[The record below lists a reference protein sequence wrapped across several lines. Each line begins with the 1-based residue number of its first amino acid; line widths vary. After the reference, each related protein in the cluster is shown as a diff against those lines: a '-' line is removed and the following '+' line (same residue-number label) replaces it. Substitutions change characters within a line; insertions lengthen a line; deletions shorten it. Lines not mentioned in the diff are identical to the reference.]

1 MSVKETLTE
10 NEIAELSNILND
22 SAFLS
27 MTAKTY
33 WSSNVTFTPIV
44 RAQAYANLEPLAR
57 RYGGSVYEFPIR
69 NEGQTPKSSWT
80 WNQTMMKKYLPLLLP
95 HLTEGKA
102 EKARLIIKALNLSQ
116 GRGRPPQDKEK
127 LREIYIK
134 IKKLQKPRGQATY
147 PWEQDDSPF

>member
-1 MSVKETLTE
+1 MKTSLTE
-10 NEIAELSNILND
+10 SEIQELADIIND
-22 SAFLS
+22 SAFIS

-80 WNQTMMKKYLPLLLP
+80 WNQTMMKKYLPLLVP

-102 EKARLIIKALNLSQ
+102 KKARLIIEALNLSQ
-116 GRGRPPQDKEK
+116 GRGRPPKDREK
-127 LREIYIK
+127 LGEIYIK
-134 IKKLQKPRGQATY
+134 IKKLQEPRRQTTY
-147 PWEQDDSPF
+147 PWERDDSPF